1 MCLALEDAREIFLYY
16 LSSKEHGIKKYF
28 GSSIATKDNPI
39 VLRLF
44 ICSAKSFKTSR
55 LSDLK
60 NFSAHQTVYANLK
73 LPKFIEVC
81 EIYTKDDYEKGIASG
96 EILLDATAS
105 VSDKAFSLILINYGG
120 QLTVM
125 DNKNNSVMNLLQSD
139 DVVISEDQRVKF
151 PGYKKNLMNIY
162 DVENNFSNKAKK

>member
-1 MCLALEDAREIFLYY
+1 M
-16 LSSKEHGIKKYF
+16 
-28 GSSIATKDNPI
+28 
-39 VLRLF
+39 
-44 ICSAKSFKTSR
+44 
-55 LSDLK
+55 
-60 NFSAHQTVYANLK
+60 
-73 LPKFIEVC
+73 
-81 EIYTKDDYEKGIASG
+81 
-96 EILLDATAS
+96 
-105 VSDKAFSLILINYGG
+105 SDKAFSLILINYGG